1 MWKPA
6 QRIKF
11 HPATGR
17 VPTREEAAGSRLF
30 SPLHAGPLQLE
41 QRTWVPAMV
50 PWRSNE
56 EGEATVDVL
65 QWYERFARG
74 RPGALVIEATGIR
87 DVPSGPLLRISH
99 DRYVDGLRAL
109 VDTIRRASE
118 GHTKVFIQIIDFL
131 NIRRR
136 PEPEK
141 YFQRFLRVTPRHRAL
156 LGAEQWSE
164 DAVRAHLTALPVE
177 AQKTILDAREWEALQ
192 FGARERVTDTALPHI
207 RELPQTLPG
216 LFAAA
221 AARARAAGFD
231 GVELHYAHAY
241 TMASFLSA
249 TNTRDDGYGGA
260 RANRVRL
267 PLEVYA
273 AVRQAVGRDFVVGC
287 RYLAEECIEGGNQ
300 VDDAAWFGVE
310 FARAG
315 MDFVST
321 SRGGKFDDAK
331 QPGIG
336 ASAYPYTGRSGYECM
351 PQYLSDEFGP
361 FGRNIAPTATIRH
374 AIHAAGFAT
383 PLVCTG
389 GVHNFD
395 MAEAMLAREDCDIVG
410 TARQSLADPD
420 WALKTALGL
429 GQQVRL
435 CEYTNYCEGLDQ
447 KHKQVTCQLW
457 DRVELEEPGIRMA
470 SDGKR
475 RLVAPPWSAAS
486 TDSLAASSATPA

>member
-17 VPTREEAAGSRLF
+17 VPTRAEAAASRLF
-30 SPLHAGPLQLE
+30 SPLRAGPLQLE

-56 EGEATVDVL
+56 EGAATVDVL

-99 DRYVDGLRAL
+99 DRYVDGLRQL

-156 LGAEQWSE
+156 LGAGDWCE
-164 DAVRAHLTALPVE
+164 DTVRAHLAAMPVE

-192 FGARERVTDTALPHI
+192 FGARERVTDTELPHI

-221 AARARAAGFD
+221 AARAHAAGFD

-267 PLEVYA
+267 PLEVYG

-315 MDFVST
+315 MDFIST

-361 FGRNIAPTATIRH
+361 FGRNIAPTATIRRV
-374 AIHAAGFAT
+374 IHAAGFAT

-429 GQQVRL
+429 GHEVRL

-475 RLVAPPWSAAS
+475 RLVAPPGSDASANS
-486 TDSLAASSATPA
+486 PAAPSATPA

>member
-1 MWKPA
+1 MWKPP

-11 HPATGR
+11 HSSFGH
-17 VPTREEAAGSRLF
+17 VPTREQAAASRLF
-30 SPLHAGPLQLE
+30 SPVRIGPVGLE

-56 EGEATVDVL
+56 DGAATVDVL

-99 DRYVDGLRAL
+99 DRYIDGLRGL
-109 VDTIRRASE
+109 VDAIRRASD
-118 GHTKVFIQIIDFL
+118 GHTRVFIQIIDFL
-131 NIRRR
+131 SIRRR
-136 PEPEK
+136 PEPDK
-141 YFQRFLRVTPRHRAL
+141 YFQRFLRITPRHREV
-156 LGAEQWSE
+156 LGAAAWTD
-164 DAVRAHLTALPVE
+164 DAVRDHLSTLPAE
-177 AQKTILDAREWEALQ
+177 SLRAILDAREWEALQ
-192 FGARERVTDTALPHI
+192 FGARERVTDTEWPHI

-216 LFAAA
+216 LFSAAA
-221 AARARAAGFD
+221 TRARDAGFD

-249 TNTRDDGYGGA
+249 TNTRADGYGGE

-267 PLEVYA
+267 PLEVFA
-273 AVRQAVGRDFVVGC
+273 SVRQAVGPDFVVGC
-287 RYLAEECIEGGNQ
+287 RYLSDECIEGGNV

-315 MDFVST
+315 MDFIST

-331 QPGIG
+331 QPGVG
-336 ASAYPYTGRSGYECM
+336 SSAYPYTGRSGYECM
-351 PQYLSDEFGP
+351 PQYLSDERGP
-361 FGRNIAPTATIRH
+361 FGRNIAPTATIRR
-374 AIHAAGFAT
+374 AIRDAGFNT
-383 PLVCTG
+383 PVVCTG
-389 GVHNFD
+389 GVHNFE
-395 MAEAMLAREDCDIVG
+395 MAEAMLERGDCDIVG

-420 WALKTALGL
+420 WALKTSLGL
-429 GQQVRL
+429 GQDVRL

-457 DRVELEEPGIRMA
+457 DRTTLDEPGIRLA
-470 SDGKR
+470 GDGRR
-475 RLVAPPWSAAS
+475 RLVAPPWSPPAAS
-486 TDSLAASSATPA
+486 

>member
-11 HPATGR
+11 HPASGR
-17 VPTREEAAGSRLF
+17 IPTREQARASRLF
-30 SPLHAGPLQLE
+30 SAVDIGLLRLE

-56 EGEATVDVL
+56 DGLVTSDVL

-74 RPGALVIEATGIR
+74 RPGAIVIEATGIR
-87 DVPSGPLLRISH
+87 DIPSGPLLRISH
-99 DRYVDGLRAL
+99 DRYVAGLRDL
-109 VDTIRRASE
+109 VETIRRASD
-118 GHTKVFIQIIDFL
+118 GHTRVFIQIIDFL
-131 NIRRR
+131 SIRRR
-136 PEPEK
+136 PEPDK
-141 YFQRFLRVTPRHRAL
+141 FFQRFLRITARHREL
-156 LGAEQWSE
+156 LKAADWTE
-164 DAVRAHLTALPVE
+164 DAIREHLAALPPDTLRGV
-177 AQKTILDAREWEALQ
+177 LDAREWEALQ

-216 LFAAA
+216 LFSSAAL
-221 AARARAAGFD
+221 RAREAGFD

-249 TNTRDDGYGGA
+249 TNTRDDGYGGD
-260 RANRVRL
+260 RAGRVRL

-273 AVRQAVGRDFVVGC
+273 AVRQAVGAGFAVGC
-287 RYLAEECIEGGNQ
+287 RFLAEECIDGGNT
-300 VDDAAWFGVE
+300 VEDASWFGVE

-315 MDFVST
+315 MDFLST

-336 ASAYPYTGRSGYECM
+336 SSSYPYTGRSGYECM

-361 FGRNIAPTATIRH
+361 FGRNIAPTARIRQ
-374 AIHAAGFAT
+374 AIRDAGLAT

-389 GVHNFD
+389 GVHNFE
-395 MAEAMLAREDCDIVG
+395 MAEAMLTREDCDIVG

-420 WALKTALGL
+420 WTLKTSLGL
-429 GQQVRL
+429 GQDVRL
-435 CEYTNYCEGLDQ
+435 CEYTNYCEGLHQ

-457 DRVELEEPGIRMA
+457 DRIELDEPGIRMA

-475 RLVAPPWSAAS
+475 RLVAPPWSP
-486 TDSLAASSATPA
+486 PAK

>member
-11 HPATGR
+11 HPASGR
-17 VPTREEAAGSRLF
+17 IPTREQARASRLF
-30 SPLHAGPLQLE
+30 SAVGIGLLRLE

-56 EGEATVDVL
+56 DGLVTSDVL

-74 RPGALVIEATGIR
+74 RPGAIVIEATGIR
-87 DVPSGPLLRISH
+87 DIPSGPLLRISH
-99 DRYVDGLRAL
+99 DRYVAGLRDL
-109 VDTIRRASE
+109 VETIRRASD
-118 GHTKVFIQIIDFL
+118 GHTRVFIQIIDFL
-131 NIRRR
+131 SIRRR
-136 PEPEK
+136 PEPDK
-141 YFQRFLRVTPRHRAL
+141 FFQRFLRITARHREL
-156 LGAEQWSE
+156 LKAADWTE
-164 DAVRAHLTALPVE
+164 DAIREHLAALPPDTLRGV
-177 AQKTILDAREWEALQ
+177 LDAREWEALQ

-216 LFAAA
+216 LFSSAAL
-221 AARARAAGFD
+221 RAREAGFD

-249 TNTRDDGYGGA
+249 TNTRDDGYGGD
-260 RANRVRL
+260 RAGRVRL

-273 AVRQAVGRDFVVGC
+273 AVRQAVGAGFAVGC
-287 RYLAEECIEGGNQ
+287 RFLAEECIDGGNT
-300 VDDAAWFGVE
+300 VEDASWFGVE

-315 MDFVST
+315 MDFLST

-336 ASAYPYTGRSGYECM
+336 SSSYPYTGRSGYECM

-361 FGRNIAPTATIRH
+361 FGRNIAPTARIRQ
-374 AIHAAGFAT
+374 AIRDAGLAT

-389 GVHNFD
+389 GVHNFE
-395 MAEAMLAREDCDIVG
+395 MAEAMLTREDCDIVG

-420 WALKTALGL
+420 WALKTSLGL
-429 GQQVRL
+429 GQDVRL
-435 CEYTNYCEGLDQ
+435 CEYTNYCEGLEQ
-447 KHKQVTCQLW
+447 KHNQVTCQLW
-457 DRVELEEPGIRMA
+457 DRIQLDEPGIRRA

-475 RLVAPPWSAAS
+475 RLVAPPWSP
-486 TDSLAASSATPA
+486 PAK